1 MKPAMA
7 PSEKAR
13 RCFGGGGGDEK
24 KGQRKQL
31 CKERRRVSDCK
42 EGDARHTGHQ
52 ASAIN
57 LPLTIRDPPLS

>member
-7 PSEKAR
+7 PSEKAG
-13 RCFGGGGGDEK
+13 RCFGGGGSDEK

-52 ASAIN
+52 A
-57 LPLTIRDPPLS
+57 